1 MLSGEPSYLNQSFNV
16 VRRFLIEF
24 GVGDIEQHFTSAS
37 GLCSSFSGLSYVP
50 KCTLVA

>member
-1 MLSGEPSYLNQSFNV
+1 MLGGEPSYLNQSFNV

-24 GVGDIEQHFTSAS
+24 GFEDIEQHFTSAS